1 MLLFDPTN
9 GRPMTLHSTSF
20 SSEIRRGL
28 TDALPVLLGF
38 VPFALVLGA
47 QAVEKGFALL
57 EVPMMTGLN
66 FGGGSEFA
74 ALGLWAS
81 PPEIA
86 LIVAVTFLVNSRH
99 LLMGAALAPFLR
111 HLPPR
116 IALPS
121 LFLMCDEA
129 WAMSLADARQS
140 GRFSLPYYL
149 AVGGSLWLTWVIFTG
164 VGAVAG
170 PVLGDVTRF
179 GLDMAFA
186 AVFFVMLRG
195 MWQGWRAARPWAAS
209 LIAAGA
215 TDHLL
220 PGAWY
225 VPVGM
230 AAGLA
235 AATLQANKT

>member
-1 MLLFDPTN
+1 MTAEAHP
-9 GRPMTLHSTSF
+9 RPSPRA
-20 SSEIRRGL
+20 EIRRGL
-28 TDALPVLLGF
+28 SDAIPVLLGF

-47 QAVEKGFALL
+47 QAVGKGFSTP
-57 EVPMMTGLN
+57 EVPLMTGLN

-74 ALGLWAS
+74 ALGLWTA
-81 PPEIA
+81 PPQVA

-99 LLMGAALAPFLR
+99 LLMGATLAPLLR
-111 HLPPR
+111 HLPKR
-116 IALPS
+116 VALPA

-129 WAMSLADARQS
+129 WAMGLADARRQ
-140 GRFSLPYYL
+140 GRLSLPYYL
-149 AVGGSLWLTWVIFTG
+149 AVGGSLWLTWAVFTT
-164 VGAVAG
+164 VGAVVG
-170 PVLGDVTRF
+170 PVLGDVKRF

-195 MWQGWRAARPWAAS
+195 MWRGWRPALPWLAS

-215 TDHLL
+215 THHVL

-225 VPVGM
+225 VPAGM

-235 AATLQANKT
+235 VAALRAGAA